1 MMEGVS
7 GWIVRSR
14 RWGMEWEEWWNEGD
28 SKKCD
33 GGKNDECMGIGLK
46 ELVIGVLDQRAMERL
61 E

>member
-1 MMEGVS
+1 
-7 GWIVRSR
+7 
-14 RWGMEWEEWWNEGD
+14 MEWEEWWNEGD

-46 ELVIGVLDQRAMERL
+46 ELVIGVLDQRAMERV